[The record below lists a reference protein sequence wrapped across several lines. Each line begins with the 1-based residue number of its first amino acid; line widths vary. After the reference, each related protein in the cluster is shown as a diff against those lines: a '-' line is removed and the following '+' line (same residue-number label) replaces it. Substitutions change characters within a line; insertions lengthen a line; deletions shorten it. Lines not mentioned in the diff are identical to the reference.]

1 MTFGTCSLCNIVA
14 TIYKRN
20 SIRLQNDVCWI
31 NHPAVYSC
39 PEYTTCILV
48 VRMVFWNVPLSS
60 EWTYYF
66 KSKLKGLLFA
76 YYPRQPVD
84 LSWPSKCTIHSLK
97 LRCFIFMQFFT
108 IGHPDCVPIHSI
120 EICQFV
126 IYTIWKEK
134 KYFFPLGTLVLSL

>member
-1 MTFGTCSLCNIVA
+1 MG
-14 TIYKRN
+14 
-20 SIRLQNDVCWI
+20 
-31 NHPAVYSC
+31 
-39 PEYTTCILV
+39 
-48 VRMVFWNVPLSS
+48 NVPLSS

-108 IGHPDCVPIHSI
+108 LLEKLFFFSIWTPYCIPISSKIFQFEKKVPIGHLDCVPIHSI

-134 KYFFPLGTLVLSL
+134 KYFFPLGTLVVSL